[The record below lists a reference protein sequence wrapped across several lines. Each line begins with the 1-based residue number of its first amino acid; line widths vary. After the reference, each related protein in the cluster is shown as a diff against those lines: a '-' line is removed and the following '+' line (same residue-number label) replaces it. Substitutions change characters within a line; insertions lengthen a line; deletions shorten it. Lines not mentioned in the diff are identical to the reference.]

1 MIRRMDTGPDTL
13 RNSDWDRTFH
23 AYGCAADLP
32 GALAAVLS
40 GDAVAFGGALDHLYG
55 AVLHQGTVYPATAP
69 AALFLAGGLGLS
81 ALDTVVEERV
91 SGPITGRVVL
101 LEFLAGAALA
111 SLIDHDTGTPAP
123 APVPETERDRVIA
136 MMRSEDEE
144 EAIAA
149 WDEPVVERLMLDGL
163 ADMRAAA
170 PALADAVRP
179 FLTHPDRST
188 RIRAVEA
195 AAALCRLGAGTPDLS
210 GAADLAECRDE
221 GAVIV
226 LALGDIG
233 EDTTEFLSHADPVVR
248 VCAALAPA
256 LRNDP
261 AALAELR
268 SALTDPDAVEAW
280 FTTPP
285 SLFALGGRDV
295 LVEALAASSNAT
307 RAVPD
312 PSVGAGTGA
321 PG

>member
-13 RNSDWDRTFH
+13 RNIDWDRTFH

-32 GALAAVLS
+32 GPLAAVLS
-40 GDAVAFGGALDHLYG
+40 GDAGTFDEAVDRLYG

-69 AALFLAGGLGLS
+69 AVLFLAGELGRP
-81 ALDTVVEERV
+81 ALDTVVEERA
-91 SGPITGRVVL
+91 SGPIAGRVVL
-101 LEFLAGAALA
+101 LEFLAEAALS
-111 SLIDHDTGTPAP
+111 SLVDHGAGTPVP

-144 EAIAA
+144 GAIAV
-149 WDEPVVERLMLDGL
+149 WEEPVVERLMLAGL

-170 PALADAVRP
+170 PTLAEAVRP

-195 AAALCRLGAGTPDLS
+195 AAALHRLGAEAPDLS

-221 GAVIV
+221 GAAIV

-233 EDTTEFLSHADPVVR
+233 EDTTEFLAHADPVIR

-261 AALAELR
+261 VAVAELR
-268 SALTDPDAVEAW
+268 SALTDPDAVAAW

-285 SLFALGGRDV
+285 ARFALRGRDV

-307 RAVPD
+307 RTVTGP
-312 PSVGAGTGA
+312 PVGTGTGG